1 MNVLFSIVLP
11 IFALIGA
18 GWMARYFGWIGAAGA
33 TEMNRFVVY
42 LGMPALLFQIMAK
55 ASWTQLDQP
64 GFIAAFGLGCAVI
77 YALTVLVCRWRGS
90 ALPDASLNGLNAGYA
105 NVGFIGFPLCVAAF
119 GPASLTPATIASIT
133 TVCILFAI
141 AVTVMELGLDKGSS
155 IGQIIARVALSL
167 LKNPMLL
174 APLLGALYA
183 DLAPPLPAGAD
194 RFLSLLAAAA
204 SPCALVSLGLFIADT
219 RGRPAFGS
227 LSLLVTLKLV
237 GQPLLTWVLAHW
249 VFGLAPMQ
257 TAIAVVLAGLPT
269 GTGPFML
276 AKMYERDASH
286 TAGSILVSTIL
297 SIVTISILITWFAQ
311 SAP

>member
-18 GWMARYFGWIGAAGA
+18 GWLARYWNWIGAAGA

-55 ASWTQLDQP
+55 ASWQQLDQP
-64 GFIAAFGLGCAVI
+64 GFIAAFGLGCAAI
-77 YALTVLVCRWRGS
+77 YGLTVAVCRWQGS

-119 GPASLTPATIASIT
+119 GPASLTPATIASII
-133 TVCILFAI
+133 TVCVLFAV
-141 AVTVMELGLDKGSS
+141 AVTVMELGLNQGGSL
-155 IGQIIARVALSL
+155 GGIAAKVGLSL
-167 LKNPMLL
+167 AKNPMLL
-174 APLLGALYA
+174 APVLGAGYA
-183 DLAPPLPAGAD
+183 ALAPPLPAGAD

-219 RGRPAFGS
+219 RGRPALPA
-227 LSLLVTLKLV
+227 LSIQVALKLV
-237 GQPLLTWVLAHW
+237 GQPLLTWMLAHW
-249 VFGLAPMQ
+249 VFGLAPLQ

-276 AKMYERDASH
+276 AKMYEREGSNI
-286 TAGSILVSTIL
+286 AGSILVSTVL
-297 SIVTISILITWFAQ
+297 SIVTISLLITWFMHA
-311 SAP
+311 AA